1 MQKKIILIAGPTA
14 SGKSEL
20 AIKLSKKI
28 NGEIINAD
36 SMQVYKQFS
45 ILSSRPSK
53 QQLKK
58 AKHHLYGFLS
68 VEKHFSTGH
77 WLKLLIKKINNI
89 LKNKKIPIIVGGT
102 GLYFNSIINGI
113 SKIPAISK
121 IKRKQ
126 IRALHEK
133 IGQKKFYEK
142 LILIDPLSKN
152 KFKSNDTQRTL
163 RAYEVKL
170 TTNKSIYEWALNT
183 KSDFLDFDLKKFF
196 LDTPRVTLLENIE
209 KRTKLMIKN
218 KCVSEV
224 QNFMKLKIEKSLSAN
239 KIIGVGELTDYLNNQ
254 KSLKSAV
261 ELINIRTRQYAKRQK
276 TWSRSHMK
284 NWNKVYSKDL
294 SILLKKILKLI
305 S

>member
-1 MQKKIILIAGPTA
+1 MSKKIILIAGPTS
-14 SGKSEL
+14 SGKSKL
-20 AIKLSKKI
+20 AISLAKKI
-28 NGEIINAD
+28 NGEIVNAD

-126 IRALHEK
+126 IRALLEK

>member
-183 KSDFLDFDLKKFF
+183 KSEFLDFDLKKFF

>member
-121 IKRKQ
+121 IKRTQ

-183 KSDFLDFDLKKFF
+183 KSEFLDFDLKKFF

>member
-77 WLKLLIKKINNI
+77 WLKLLIKKIKNI

-121 IKRKQ
+121 IKRTQ

-133 IGQKKFYEK
+133 IGQKNFYEK

-196 LDTPRVTLLENIE
+196 LDTPRETLLENIE

-218 KCVSEV
+218 KCVREV

-254 KSLKSAV
+254 KSLKSAI

>member
-1 MQKKIILIAGPTA
+1 M
-14 SGKSEL
+14 
-20 AIKLSKKI
+20 
-28 NGEIINAD
+28 
-36 SMQVYKQFS
+36 
-45 ILSSRPSK
+45 
-53 QQLKK
+53 
-58 AKHHLYGFLS
+58 
-68 VEKHFSTGH
+68 
-77 WLKLLIKKINNI
+77 
-89 LKNKKIPIIVGGT
+89 GGT

-121 IKRKQ
+121 IKRTQ

-196 LDTPRVTLLENIE
+196 LDTPRETLLENIE

-218 KCVSEV
+218 KCVREV

-254 KSLKSAV
+254 KSLKSAI

>member
-1 MQKKIILIAGPTA
+1 LQKKIILIAGPTA

-183 KSDFLDFDLKKFF
+183 KSEFLDFDLKKFF

>member
-68 VEKHFSTGH
+68 VEKHFSTDH
-77 WLKLLIKKINNI
+77 WLKLLIKKIKNI

-121 IKRKQ
+121 IKRTQ

-133 IGQKKFYEK
+133 IGQKNFYEK

-196 LDTPRVTLLENIE
+196 LDTPRETLLENIE

-218 KCVSEV
+218 KCVREV

-254 KSLKSAV
+254 KSLKSAI

>member
-183 KSDFLDFDLKKFF
+183 KSEFLDFDLKKFF
-196 LDTPRVTLLENIE
+196 LDTPRVTLLEKIE